1 VGLRVIIKSDGRIV
15 NSFYKISVVLLPK
28 FDVTVELK

>member
-1 VGLRVIIKSDGRIV
+1 VGLRVIIQSDGRIV
-15 NSFYKISVVLLPK
+15 NSFYKISVVLLLK